1 MNCFLAK
8 VRWYFDGEEIVDN
21 VVIYGDTYCHV
32 MNKVSERYADEDIL
46 EITLTYLTD
55 GFFQISAEDVDRLK
69 KYQEEH

>member
-8 VRWYFDGEEIVDN
+8 VRWYFDDEEIVDN
-21 VVIYGDTYCHV
+21 VVIYGDTYCHA
-32 MNKVSERYADEDIL
+32 MDKVSECYTDEDIL

-55 GFFQISAEDVDRLK
+55 MFFQIPAEDVDRLK